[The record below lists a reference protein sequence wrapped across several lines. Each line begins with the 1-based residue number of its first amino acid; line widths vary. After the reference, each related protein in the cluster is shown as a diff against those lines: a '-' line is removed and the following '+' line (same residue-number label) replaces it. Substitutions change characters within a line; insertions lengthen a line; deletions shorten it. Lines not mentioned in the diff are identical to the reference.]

1 MISCLDVAGSHQ
13 RAGKSMRIAE
23 FSAAVACLVVNLCI
37 LEGACASEDTT
48 VAAALKALAYVP
60 AADTAH
66 SVDAANT
73 RPSVFATQT
82 SPTDLPYGTPACA
95 CWHYRST
102 RMCLSV

>member
-1 MISCLDVAGSHQ
+1 
-13 RAGKSMRIAE
+13 MRIAE
-23 FSAAVACLVVNLCI
+23 FSAAVACLVANLCI

-48 VAAALKALAYVP
+48 VAAALRALAYVP

-82 SPTDLPYGTPACA
+82 SPTDLPYGTPACLLA
-95 CWHYRST
+95 
-102 RMCLSV
+102 LSINQDVLECVGQKVMQGTSW